1 MNIEEIFFAT
11 GQGQFVGVPIVPL
24 SEENETAM
32 EDEVFL
38 SFLIKIGL
46 AAPADEQVGLGPEVI
61 KLFHAQLS

>member
-1 MNIEEIFFAT
+1 MMRFSFPP

-32 EDEVFL
+32 EDEIFL

-46 AAPADEQVGLGPEVI
+46 AAPADEQVSLGTEVI
-61 KLFHAQLS
+61 NFFMLNSAE